1 MRGKLEVVN
10 RSGEF
15 NDSLKPSNN
24 QEFSR
29 FRWMAIESLYDNI
42 FSVKSDVWAFG
53 ILMWEIAT
61 LGSTPYPGMGA
72 ADVMKKVRDGYR
84 LEKPEHTSR
93 EIYNYMYYCWD
104 DDPKNRPDFSEIRDN
119 LDKLLSTTSDY
130 IELERF
136 TEHDYYNTILHNISG
151 EKL

>member
-1 MRGKLEVVN
+1 M
-10 RSGEF
+10 F
-15 NDSLKPSNN
+15 NNIITCIY
-24 QEFSR
+24 

-42 FSVKSDVWAFG
+42 FSVKSDVWSFG

-61 LGSTPYPGMGA
+61 LGSTPYVGIGA

-104 DDPKNRPDFSEIRDN
+104 ADPKARPDFGEIKQN
-119 LDKLLSTTSDY
+119 LDKLLATSTDY

-136 TEHDYYNTILHNISG
+136 PEHDYYNILHNISG

>member
-1 MRGKLEVVN
+1 MCMLICC
-10 RSGEF
+10 
-15 NDSLKPSNN
+15 
-24 QEFSR
+24 
-29 FRWMAIESLYDNI
+29 RWMAIESLYDNI

-104 DDPKNRPDFSEIRDN
+104 ADPKNRPDFGEIRVN
-119 LDKLLSTTSDY
+119 LDKLLSTSADY
-130 IELERF
+130 IELERY
-136 TEHDYYNTILHNISG
+136 TEHNYYNILHNISG

>member
-1 MRGKLEVVN
+1 
-10 RSGEF
+10 
-15 NDSLKPSNN
+15 
-24 QEFSR
+24 
-29 FRWMAIESLYDNI
+29 
-42 FSVKSDVWAFG
+42 
-53 ILMWEIAT
+53 
-61 LGSTPYPGMGA
+61 MGA

-104 DDPKNRPDFSEIRDN
+104 ADPKARPDFGEIKQN
-119 LDKLLSTTSDY
+119 LDNMLATSTDY

-136 TEHDYYNTILHNISG
+136 PEHDYYNILHNVSG